1 MKLRAGRFPPFLH
14 RVIKFPGMRI
24 LSKVLWTLAFL
35 VATFLWMVLF
45 EHGFSMKGLTEG
57 TGEELR
63 ALASWFGG
71 GKK

>member
-1 MKLRAGRFPPFLH
+1 
-14 RVIKFPGMRI
+14 MRI

-35 VATFLWMVLF
+35 TATFLWMVLF

-57 TGEELR
+57 TQKELQ
-63 ALASWFGG
+63 AISTWFSS